1 MSAETISIMGL
12 FQSEAEALA
21 AIDEIREQGWQVQ
34 EVHSPIPSD
43 KISAALNR
51 KKSKIGWFT
60 LTGGLTGFITG
71 FWLAAFSATRWNL
84 IVSGKPIVS
93 WFPFFIIAFELT
105 ILFAVFGNVIGL
117 LTQVGLP
124 TKQDD
129 TYDPACS
136 GSMYGVLAGSK
147 SEESEKLKDFLHH
160 KGALASS
167 IRQTT

>member
-1 MSAETISIMGL
+1 MSAETTSIMGL
-12 FQSEAEALA
+12 FESEEEALA
-21 AIDEIREQGWQVQ
+21 AINDIKEQGWQVQ

-71 FWLAAFSATRWNL
+71 FSVAIFSSTRWNL

-124 TKQDD
+124 TKQED

-136 GSMYGVLAGSK
+136 GSVYGVLAGSK
-147 SEESEKLKDFLHH
+147 PEESEKLKDFLQTR
-160 KGALASS
+160 GALSSS

>member
-1 MSAETISIMGL
+1 MSAETKSIMGL
-12 FQSEAEALA
+12 FQSEDEALA
-21 AIDEIREQGWQVQ
+21 AINEIKAQGWQVQ
-34 EVHSPIPSD
+34 EVHSPIPSE
-43 KISAALNR
+43 KIAAVLKR

-60 LTGGLTGFITG
+60 LAGGITGFITG
-71 FWLAAFSATRWNL
+71 FSVAIFSATRWNM

-105 ILFAVFGNVIGL
+105 ILFAVFGNVVGI

-136 GSMYGVLAGSK
+136 GSVYGVLAESK
-147 SEESEKLKDFLHH
+147 PEESEKLKDFLQN
-160 KGALASS
+160 KGALASQV
-167 IRQTT
+167 RQTT